1 MTLDGGT
8 TTTVTYGDENV
19 TIKEGDTTYNVYY
32 IVQGSGGGEVDPTP
46 TLTPTPSPSP
56 APCPHDYTGTVTKEP
71 TCIAP
76 GVKTCV
82 CSLCGNTYPE
92 KIPATGH
99 KWEVKETIH
108 TQYDKDGNVIQTGY
122 TIWKCSVCGEEYK
135 DTEGTGPPNGGGSDS
150 GDDGGN
156 WFTKL
161 LGKLGELL
169 GSVAGGLLEIIG
181 NALLSILDSLITLV
195 TTAVTKLVSLV
206 DLFGTF
212 GEALRGL
219 WSWLPEE
226 VVTVLVAS
234 VTVVI
239 FGCVLMFLKN
249 LL

>member
-1 MTLDGGT
+1 M
-8 TTTVTYGDENV
+8 
-19 TIKEGDTTYNVYY
+19 
-32 IVQGSGGGEVDPTP
+32 
-46 TLTPTPSPSP
+46 
-56 APCPHDYTGTVTKEP
+56 A
-71 TCIAP
+71 A
-76 GVKTCV
+76 
-82 CSLCGNTYPE
+82 
-92 KIPATGH
+92 
-99 KWEVKETIH
+99 
-108 TQYDKDGNVIQTGY
+108 
-122 TIWKCSVCGEEYK
+122 
-135 DTEGTGPPNGGGSDS
+135 
-150 GDDGGN
+150 N

-181 NALLSILDSLITLV
+181 NALLGILDSLITLV

-226 VVTVLVAS
+226 VVTVLVAG